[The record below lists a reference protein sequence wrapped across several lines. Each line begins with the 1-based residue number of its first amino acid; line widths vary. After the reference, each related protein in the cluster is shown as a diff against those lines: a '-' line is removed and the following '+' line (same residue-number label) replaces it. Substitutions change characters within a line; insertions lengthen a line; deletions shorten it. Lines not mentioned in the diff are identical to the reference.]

1 MRGDRVSCLWRNK
14 AEGQSIVSFGEKR
27 QPDGLC
33 SISTGE
39 IRWCGGLRI
48 VSIRIRQQD
57 DLNIVSLEK
66 YGSRMTWKS
75 CPLEK

>member
-1 MRGDRVSCLWRNK
+1 MCHVFGEIRQRVSLLCPLEK
-14 AEGQSIVSFGEKR
+14 KR

-39 IRWCGGLRI
+39 VRWWGGLCI

-57 DLNIVSLEK
+57 DLNIVSPEK

-75 CPLEK
+75 CPSEK